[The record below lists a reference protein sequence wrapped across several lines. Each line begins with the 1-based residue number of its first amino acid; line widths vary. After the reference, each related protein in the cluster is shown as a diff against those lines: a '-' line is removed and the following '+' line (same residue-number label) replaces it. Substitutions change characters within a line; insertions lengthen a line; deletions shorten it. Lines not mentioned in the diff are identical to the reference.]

1 MEIKN
6 NLPNFIFITFQ
17 VNVISNHGVTCLI
30 SWLRLCVYMFY
41 SPEPIYDLMFLLLKT
56 QILYFTQSA
65 AFISNVNVLDQV
77 PKKQNLR
84 QQSECT

>member
-17 VNVISNHGVTCLI
+17 VNVISNHGVKCLI
-30 SWLRLCVYMFY
+30 SWLMLCVYMLY
-41 SPEPIYDLMFLLLKT
+41 SPEPIYDLMFLLSLKT
-56 QILYFTQSA
+56 QILYFTRSA

-77 PKKQNLR
+77 PKK
-84 QQSECT
+84 

>member
-6 NLPNFIFITFQ
+6 NLSNFIFLKFQ
-17 VNVISNHGVTCLI
+17 VNVISNHGVKCLI
-30 SWLRLCVYMFY
+30 SWLRLCCVHAF
-41 SPEPIYDLMFLLLKT
+41 SPQPIYDLMFLLLKT
-56 QILYFTQSA
+56 QLLYFTWSA

-84 QQSECT
+84 QESECM